1 MRTKNLKRLP
11 IAIGSLGL
19 VGLLLGGCASTKV
32 EDPAKSRAAGME
44 NISQQWK
51 QGSDLVTAGEKTKAK
66 GSELVAEG
74 QRQVAEGQRQ
84 VAEGESQIS
93 RGRTLMAES
102 ETAFRDASRQAS
114 AKQGAA
120 K

>member
-74 QRQVAEGQRQ
+74 QRQVAEG
-84 VAEGESQIS
+84 ESQIS

>member
-19 VGLLLGGCASTKV
+19 VGLLLGGCAGTKV

-74 QRQVAEGQRQ
+74 QRQVAEG
-84 VAEGESQIS
+84 ESQIS